1 MPPKINTRTKTPDG
15 SAPTTPV
22 ETNAPEVSRLSTGK
36 TPSAAT
42 VSGITTGKKPKGKE
56 KKSGE
61 KVLCKGTDE
70 KPCGKPVQDNEMGGI
85 ECEVCLAWF
94 HPGCQGVD
102 DEAYE
107 VIQRKGLFWLCNIC
121 KKQISGFRT
130 LIQGKTG
137 CETENDKFSRME
149 KKIDEISKALL
160 ENTAA
165 MKAEIAKVE
174 TKQKT
179 YSEAVSSQGAVSEP
193 KFSQNSFQECFEN
206 FHSEKEEQSKRK
218 CNLAVV
224 NMPESTSTESAE
236 RIKEDIDLL
245 TDIIKQELHLN
256 VRIEKAIRVGK
267 KKDDQ
272 PRVMIVTLKDEETK
286 WEVLKAS
293 KALRESE
300 NEITKNMYINRDMTR
315 QERERNRL
323 LREELKARRA
333 NGENVKIVKGKCV
346 VLKKAAQS
354 EMRRTQEDAERTH
367 SGASS
372 QV

>member
-1 MPPKINTRTKTPDG
+1 MLKVDTSNPVNHSDRYQAMFAGELACPSILG
-15 SAPTTPV
+15 S
-22 ETNAPEVSRLSTGK
+22 NH
-36 TPSAAT
+36 
-42 VSGITTGKKPKGKE
+42 
-56 KKSGE
+56 
-61 KVLCKGTDE
+61 VLCLILMAARHGE
-70 KPCGKPVQDNEMGGI
+70 PYQVRE
-85 ECEVCLAWF
+85 
-94 HPGCQGVD
+94 PG
-102 DEAYE
+102 E
-107 VIQRKGLFWLCNIC
+107 
-121 KKQISGFRT
+121 
-130 LIQGKTG
+130 
-137 CETENDKFSRME
+137 
-149 KKIDEISKALL
+149 

-165 MKAEIAKVE
+165 MKDEIAKVK

-179 YSEAVSSQGAVSEP
+179 YSEAVGSQGVVSEP

-218 CNLAVV
+218 CNLAIV
-224 NMPESTSTESAE
+224 NVPESTSTESAE

-256 VRIEKAIRVGK
+256 VRVEKAIRVGK

-272 PRVMIVTLKDEETK
+272 PRVMIVTLKDEESK
-286 WEVLKAS
+286 WEVLKES

-300 NEITKNMYINRDMTR
+300 NEITKNMYINKDMTR

-367 SGASS
+367 SGTSS